1 MISGGRADQGFVLTT
16 VAGLLVVVALPLA
29 FVLLQAI
36 FPNFGSGSLA
46 APFSALV
53 EAFSDSKL
61 LGLTLNTITLGVVVV
76 ALSSLIAIPLGV
88 IRALFRVPLASLW
101 DVLLLV
107 PFMIPPYIAA
117 LAWIMTLQPRGYLFQ
132 IAGFDLGKLLFSFWG
147 VAIVMTLNVFPA
159 IYFAVSRTVGAIG
172 NRLTDAAR
180 VAGATPW
187 RAFLRVTLPL
197 SAPGIVASLLI
208 VFAMT
213 IEEYGTPAALGAR
226 AGFDVLVTAIDTR
239 VSDWPI
245 DLSGASALSL
255 VLVALSLSAFGL
267 QLWLLSSRSYETVG
281 GRSADTTRH
290 ALGAWTLPVILL
302 FAVVT
307 LLSTIAP
314 LFAIL
319 ATAFSRTISGGL
331 ALSNLG
337 VDNFLAMAEGASGG
351 VEALRN
357 SLLLGLATALATGV
371 LGATSAYFVVRTK
384 LKGRQVLDA
393 LTVLPNAIPGVVV
406 AVGLILAW
414 NQPWWPASPYNTPL
428 ILLLAYCCILLP
440 YPVRYANA
448 AFRQVGESLEM
459 AARVSGAKPIV
470 TFTRVLLPLIAPSLI
485 AAMLIVF
492 AIASRELVASLLL
505 APVGMQTIAT
515 FIWRQ
520 FDQGS
525 VQLGMAMSAV
535 TIGVTTL
542 ISLAFALLS
551 RKVDRTA

>member
-1 MISGGRADQGFVLTT
+1 MISGGRADQGFVVTT
-16 VAGLLVVVALPLA
+16 VAGLLVVVALPLV

-36 FPNFGSGSLA
+36 FPNLGSGSLA

-76 ALSSLIAIPLGV
+76 ALSSLIAVPLGV

-172 NRLTDAAR
+172 TRLTDAAR
-180 VAGATPW
+180 VSGATPL

-267 QLWLLSSRSYETVG
+267 QLRLLSSRSYETVG
-281 GRSADTTRH
+281 GRSADTTRY
-290 ALGAWTLPVILL
+290 ALGVWTLPVILL
-302 FAVVT
+302 FALVT
-307 LLSTIAP
+307 LLSTIVP

-337 VDNFLAMAEGASGG
+337 VDNFLAMTEGASGG

-414 NQPWWPASPYNTPL
+414 NQSWWPASPYNTPL

-535 TIGVTTL
+535 TIGITTL

-551 RKVDRTA
+551 RKVDRAA

>member
-1 MISGGRADQGFVLTT
+1 M
-16 VAGLLVVVALPLA
+16 LVVVALPLV

-36 FPNFGSGSLA
+36 FPNLGSGSLA

-76 ALSSLIAIPLGV
+76 ALSSLIAVPLGV

-172 NRLTDAAR
+172 TRLTDAAR
-180 VAGATPW
+180 VSGATPL

-267 QLWLLSSRSYETVG
+267 QLRLLSSRSYETVG
-281 GRSADTTRH
+281 GRSADTTRY
-290 ALGAWTLPVILL
+290 ALGVWTLPVILL
-302 FAVVT
+302 FALVT
-307 LLSTIAP
+307 LLSTIVP

-337 VDNFLAMAEGASGG
+337 VDNFLAMTEGASGG

-414 NQPWWPASPYNTPL
+414 NQSWWPASPYNTPL

-535 TIGVTTL
+535 TIGITTL

-551 RKVDRTA
+551 RKVDRAA